1 MHPHGQGHR
10 LRLGR
15 RSEPGGWYH
24 VITRTRDHRPVF
36 ADLPAART
44 LIAVLA
50 DENRR
55 EHARTLAF
63 VVMPDHL
70 HWLLEL
76 GDETLPQ
83 VVGTVKSVSAHRL
96 GQRIWQP
103 GFFDH
108 AIRREEDARTI
119 GQYIIANPVRAGLV
133 DHVGE
138 YPHWDA
144 VWL

>member
-1 MHPHGQGHR
+1 
-10 LRLGR
+10 
-15 RSEPGGWYH
+15 
-24 VITRTRDHRPVF
+24 VF
-36 ADLPAART
+36 AELPAART

-50 DENRR
+50 DEDRTDR
-55 EHARTLAF
+55 AKTLAF

-76 GDETLPQ
+76 GDQTLPR

-96 GQRIWQP
+96 GDRIWQP

-108 AIRREEDARTI
+108 AIRREEDAMAI
-119 GQYIIANPVRAGLV
+119 GRYIVANPVRAGLV
-133 DHVGE
+133 DHVGA